1 MTFFLRRRC
10 FLPIILIGLFLGSA
24 FAQSPALTIDADQQM
39 AFADHLFQLGQFRR
53 AAEEYQRFAFFFPDH
68 PLASRAML
76 KSGQGYAAAG
86 DGDTALSIFQSLTKS
101 SDDQLDPVAVEAYF
115 EMSRC
120 YEQLKQPNQAI
131 LQLHNLIALSDDI
144 QVTDRANYR
153 IAWIYLEVAD
163 WAAAR
168 RALDQISPDSSL
180 PVTKLK
186 AALSNSG
193 EIPYKSP
200 PLAGSLSIVPGMGQL
215 YLGRYQ
221 DALVAFTVNAGVIW
235 AACESF
241 DKDLNALGVVLSM
254 VGIGFYTGNIYGA
267 VSGAH
272 KYNRTQRRNFTEKLK
287 RFTNT
292 GFQPALGIGGDQLL
306 LTFSYHF

>member
-1 MTFFLRRRC
+1 MTLFLRHRYL
-10 FLPIILIGLFLGSA
+10 LPMLLIGLFLGSA

-39 AFADHLFQLGQFRR
+39 AFADHLFQSGQFRR

-68 PLASRAML
+68 PLASQAIF
-76 KSGQGYAAAG
+76 KSGQGYASAG
-86 DGDTALSIFQSLTKS
+86 DPATAITIYKTLAKSTGDRLSPLG
-101 SDDQLDPVAVEAYF
+101 VEACF
-115 EMSRC
+115 ETSRC
-120 YEQLKQPNQAI
+120 YEQMKQPNQAI

-144 QVTDRANYR
+144 QVKDRANYR
-153 IAWIYLEVAD
+153 IAWIYLEAAD
-163 WAAAR
+163 WNAAR
-168 RALDQISPDSSL
+168 RALDQISPGSSL

-186 AALSNSG
+186 DALSKSR

-221 DALVAFTVNAGVIW
+221 DAFVAFTVNAGVIW

-241 DKDLNALGVVLSM
+241 DKDLNALGIVLSM

-272 KYNRTQRRNFTEKLK
+272 KYNRIQRRNFTEQLK
-287 RFTNT
+287 RYANT
-292 GFQPALGIGGDQLL
+292 GFQPALRIGDDQLL